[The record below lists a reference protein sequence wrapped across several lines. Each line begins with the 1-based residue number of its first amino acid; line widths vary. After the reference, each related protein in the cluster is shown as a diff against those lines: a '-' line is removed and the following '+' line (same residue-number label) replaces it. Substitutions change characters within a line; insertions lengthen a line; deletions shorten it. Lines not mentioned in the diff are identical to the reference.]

1 MDIDNTNPNKP
12 ILTFDSPLEFQHFAK
27 IEQYGSEFIDMR
39 AEIGCL
45 SRNVKY
51 RGDPET
57 SSQN

>member
-1 MDIDNTNPNKP
+1 
-12 ILTFDSPLEFQHFAK
+12 
-27 IEQYGSEFIDMR
+27 MR

-57 SSQN
+57 SAENMYGAILFFHSPGDESLTARIENTEFENVG